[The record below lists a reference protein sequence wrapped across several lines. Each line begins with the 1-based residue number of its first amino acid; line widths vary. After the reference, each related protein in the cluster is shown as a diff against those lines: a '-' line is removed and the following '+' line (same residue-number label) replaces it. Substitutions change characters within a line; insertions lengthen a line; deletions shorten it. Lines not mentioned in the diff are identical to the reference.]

1 MSNVKI
7 VKDTNSKTVYM
18 ALPVA
23 DEKAFESYCQNY
35 GIEIKKARR
44 LYYQLERDV
53 EWVNKHRIKQTTKP
67 HKAYCE
73 L

>member
-1 MSNVKI
+1 
-7 VKDTNSKTVYM
+7 M

-35 GIEIKKARR
+35 GIEIKKHGDYTINWKEM
-44 LYYQLERDV
+44 LNGL
-53 EWVNKHRIKQTTKP
+53 NKHRIKQTTKP
-67 HKAYCE
+67 HKACGE